1 MRYVLDSSVALKWVL
16 PEPDAARAVLLRQA
30 MLAGRHDL
38 IAPDIFAVEVAH
50 ALTKAERRRQILP
63 GEAVVKIA
71 DIFRTAPLLE
81 TYLPLLP
88 RAVELAAQARI
99 GVYDCLYV
107 ALAEREGCALVTADE
122 RLKRALPGSA
132 VLALDDVP

>member
-16 PEPDAARAVLLRQA
+16 PEPDAARAVLIRQA

-50 ALTKAERRRQILP
+50 ALTKAERRRQILS
-63 GEAVVKIA
+63 GEAVVKMA
-71 DIFRTAPLLE
+71 DIFRTAPLLDP
-81 TYLPLLP
+81 YLPLLP
-88 RAVELAAQARI
+88 RAVELASQARI

-132 VLALDDVP
+132 VLALDEVP